1 MNSFYILFVK
11 PYFFGQAFILIPNSE
26 SFEKL
31 AVKYIDK
38 SNTNEPLRPPVKI
51 MEKSNRSKV
60 SS

>member
-11 PYFFGQAFILIPNSE
+11 PYFFGQAFILIRNSE

-38 SNTNEPLRPPVKI
+38 SNTNEPLEPPVK
-51 MEKSNRSKV
+51 
-60 SS
+60 